1 MLTFIEEIKR
11 VSYMNKLYLLEWFLT
26 LDGQKKRKLFSDKDV
41 ADEKYHEL
49 KDSIRHGWLSL
60 TELVEGN
67 LEEGFE
73 EGEVLHYNDINR
85 L

>member
-1 MLTFIEEIKR
+1 M
-11 VSYMNKLYLLEWFLT
+11 SKLYLLEWFLT
-26 LDGQKKRKLFSDKDV
+26 LEGQKKRKLFSDKDV
-41 ADEKYHEL
+41 ADEKYQEL
-49 KDSIRHGWLSL
+49 KGSIRHGWLSL
-60 TELVEGN
+60 TEIVEGN

>member
-1 MLTFIEEIKR
+1 MLTFIEETKR

-26 LDGQKKRKLFSDKDV
+26 LEGQKKRKLFSDKDV
-41 ADEKYHEL
+41 AEQRYQEL

-60 TELVEGN
+60 TEIVECN
-67 LEEGFE
+67 IEEGFE

>member
-1 MLTFIEEIKR
+1 
-11 VSYMNKLYLLEWFLT
+11 MNKLYLLEWFLT
-26 LDGQKKRKLFSDKDV
+26 LEGQKKRKLFSDKDV
-41 ADEKYHEL
+41 AEQRYQEL
-49 KDSIRHGWLSL
+49 KDSIRYGWLSL

>member
-26 LDGQKKRKLFSDKDV
+26 LEGQKKRKLFSDKDV
-41 ADEKYHEL
+41 ADEKYNEL

-73 EGEVLHYNDINR
+73 KGEVLHYNDINR